1 METAKEFQK
10 LCKGLQHVGIPTA
23 DLQKTLAFYESLG
36 FEKAYLAG
44 SVEDGRAVAFYRLGD
59 LTLEIYGNGRRRVS
73 PAPSTTSPWMCP
85 ISKRPTLWCRG
96 WAIPW

>member
-36 FEKAYLAG
+36 FEKMGLYKKFMK
-44 SVEDGRAVAFYRLGD
+44 VDGRDFDAWYMNLY
-59 LTLEIYGNGRRRVS
+59 L
-73 PAPSTTSPWMCP
+73 
-85 ISKRPTLWCRG
+85 
-96 WAIPW
+96 